1 MRLGEYQ
8 ELVCVKKVDFGIY
21 LSTSSAS
28 EERVLLPAK
37 QIPDGVK
44 QGDKL
49 KVFVYKDS
57 NDRLIATTNEP
68 KLTLGGLAVLTV
80 KEVTKIGAFLD
91 WGLEKDLFLPY
102 KEMVRK
108 VSAGDEI
115 LVTLYID
122 KSQRLCAT
130 TKGIYHML
138 STDSPYKKDDMVSGR
153 VYDFS
158 DNFGTF
164 IAVDDKYSA
173 KIPVF
178 ENAAYL
184 KLGDVIEA
192 KVTDVKADGKLD
204 LTMREKAYIQMDS
217 DSEKL
222 LELLDS
228 YAGVLPFSEKASP
241 EVIKRETGLSK
252 NAFKRA
258 VGHLY
263 KERKIEFISSKN
275 GNPSPEEIKTFN
287 DIYLMP
293 AQLDGLRNEAESILT
308 DILNVTYGEKLKEV
322 EIRLEASLPSE
333 MKKEYL
339 QLQTQIRTNQGQL
352 QTELSTLNKRG
363 WGYWLTEV
371 GKGTLITIVSTLIIW
386 NLAAAFVVCARLS
399 GRARSRAY
407 YELCPS
413 RSVVFRKGRQT
424 RL

>member
-68 KLTLGGLAVLTV
+68 KLTLGGLSVLTV

-138 STDSPYKKDDMVSGR
+138 STDSPYKKDDMV
-153 VYDFS
+153 
-158 DNFGTF
+158 
-164 IAVDDKYSA
+164 
-173 KIPVF
+173 
-178 ENAAYL
+178 
-184 KLGDVIEA
+184 
-192 KVTDVKADGKLD
+192 TDVKADGKLD

-217 DSEKL
+217 DAEKL

-263 KERKIEFISSKN
+263 KERKI
-275 GNPSPEEIKTFN
+275 
-287 DIYLMP
+287 D
-293 AQLDGLRNEAESILT
+293 LT
-308 DILNVTYGEKLKEV
+308 DGK
-322 EIRLEASLPSE
+322 IRL
-333 MKKEYL
+333 KK
-339 QLQTQIRTNQGQL
+339 
-352 QTELSTLNKRG
+352 
-363 WGYWLTEV
+363 
-371 GKGTLITIVSTLIIW
+371 
-386 NLAAAFVVCARLS
+386 
-399 GRARSRAY
+399 
-407 YELCPS
+407 
-413 RSVVFRKGRQT
+413 
-424 RL
+424 